1 MDEDPL
7 FKTRTGNEDMNE
19 YLGALLLKK
28 QRTDGFNDR
37 NRICF

>member
-7 FKTRTGNEDMNE
+7 FKTRTGKEDMNE

-28 QRTDGFNDR
+28 TAN
-37 NRICF
+37 